1 MKDRSLPFWLV
12 AAGTVI
18 GQRPGLGGPLPVR
31 WQRRW
36 LDAAAGLLP
45 LPTGTVIRP
54 IRLGGRP
61 GLRVSVGATER
72 PRAVLHLHGGAYT
85 VGSPRSHRGLAAL
98 LAAASSSVVYLS
110 DYRLAPEHP
119 YPAALQ
125 DAVLAAE
132 ELAGQYERFAISGDS
147 AGGGLAVATAR
158 RLADADAEADAG
170 AATPAALALI
180 SPWVDPGAPATD
192 RRRDLVVREK
202 WGRASATHYL
212 AGGDLTDAGFAPGRG
227 RLDGLPP
234 TIVQIGRQEVLYQQV
249 IEFAANLQAAGV
261 PVQLTELP
269 RLWHVGHVAAGL
281 LLGLIEAFSISVL
294 PLAFKDAIAI
304 GILLLILFVRPHG
317 LFGKKE
323 AAGLKEF

>member
-1 MKDRSLPFWLV
+1 MRDRSLPFWLV

-18 GQRPGLGGPLPVR
+18 GQRPGLGGPLPLG

-36 LDAAAGLLP
+36 LDTAAGLLP
-45 LPTGTVIRP
+45 VPSGTVIRP
-54 IRLGGRP
+54 ISLGGRP

-72 PRAVLHLHGGAYT
+72 PRALLHLHGGAYT

-98 LAAASSSVVYLS
+98 LAAASSSVVYLP

-158 RLADADAEADAG
+158 RLIDAG
-170 AATPAALALI
+170 TATPAALALI
-180 SPWVDPGAPATD
+180 SPWVDPGTPAPG
-192 RRRDLVVREK
+192 RRRDLVVRER

-212 AGGDLTDAGFAPGRG
+212 GGGDITDTGFAPGRG

-234 TIVQIGRQEVLYQQV
+234 TIMQIGRQEVLYHQV
-249 IEFAANLQAAGV
+249 TEFAANLRAAGV
-261 PVQLTELP
+261 PVQLTELL
-269 RLWHVGHVAAGL
+269 RLWHVGHVAAGVL
-281 LLGLIEAFSISVL
+281 VESREAVAELGE
-294 PLAFKDAIAI
+294 
-304 GILLLILFVRPHG
+304 FVYQQ
-317 LFGKKE
+317 LS
-323 AAGLKEF
+323 

>member
-1 MKDRSLPFWLV
+1 MTERSLPFWLV

-18 GQRPGLGGPLPVR
+18 GQRPGLGGPLPLR

-36 LDAAAGLLP
+36 LDTAAGLLP
-45 LPTGTVIRP
+45 RPAGTVIRP
-54 IRLGGRP
+54 VSLGGRP

-72 PRAVLHLHGGAYT
+72 PRALLHLHGGAYT

-98 LAAASSSVVYLS
+98 LAAASSCVVYLP

-132 ELAGQYERFAISGDS
+132 ELAGKYERFAISGDS

-158 RLADADAEADAG
+158 RLADAG
-170 AATPAALALI
+170 TATPAALALI
-180 SPWVDPGAPATD
+180 SPWVDPGTPAPGK
-192 RRRDLVVREK
+192 RRDLVVRER

-212 AGGDLTDAGFAPGRG
+212 GGGDITDAGFAPGRG

-234 TIVQIGRQEVLYQQV
+234 TVVQVGRQEVLYQQV
-249 IEFAANLQAAGV
+249 TEFAANLKAAGV

-269 RLWHVGHVAAGL
+269 RLWHVGHVAAGVL
-281 LLGLIEAFSISVL
+281 VESREAVAELGGFLYQQLS
-294 PLAFKDAIAI
+294 
-304 GILLLILFVRPHG
+304 
-317 LFGKKE
+317 
-323 AAGLKEF
+323 

>member
-1 MKDRSLPFWLV
+1 MKDRSWPFWLV

-36 LDAAAGLLP
+36 LDAVAGLLP
-45 LPTGTVIRP
+45 LPAGTVLRTTS
-54 IRLGGRP
+54 LGGRP
-61 GLRVSVGATER
+61 ALRVSVGASER
-72 PRAVLHLHGGAYT
+72 PRALLHLHGGAYT

-98 LAAASSSVVYLS
+98 LAAASSSVVYLP

-132 ELAGQYERFAISGDS
+132 ELAGRYERFAISGDS

-158 RLADADAEADAG
+158 RLADAGTGSA
-170 AATPAALALI
+170 AALALI
-180 SPWVDPGAPATD
+180 SPWVDPGAPPTD

-212 AGGDLTDAGFAPGRG
+212 GSGDLTDAGFAPGRG

-234 TIVQIGRQEVLYQQV
+234 TIVQIGSKEVLYRQV
-249 IEFAANLQAAGV
+249 TEFAANLKAAGV
-261 PVQLTELP
+261 EVQLTELP

-281 LLGLIEAFSISVL
+281 LVESREAVTELG
-294 PLAFKDAIAI
+294 
-304 GILLLILFVRPHG
+304 
-317 LFGKKE
+317 
-323 AAGLKEF
+323 EFLYRRLS

>member
-18 GQRPGLGGPLPVR
+18 GQRPGLGGPLPLR

-36 LDAAAGLLP
+36 LDTVAGLLP
-45 LPTGTVIRP
+45 LPAGTVIRP
-54 IRLGGRP
+54 VSLGGRP

-72 PRAVLHLHGGAYT
+72 PRALLHLHGGAYT

-98 LAAASSSVVYLS
+98 LAAASSSVVYLP

-132 ELAGQYERFAISGDS
+132 ELAGQYQRFAISGDS

-158 RLADADAEADAG
+158 RLADAG
-170 AATPAALALI
+170 TAAPAALALI
-180 SPWVDPGAPATD
+180 SPWVDPGTPAPG
-192 RRRDLVVREK
+192 RRRDLVVRER

-212 AGGDLTDAGFAPGRG
+212 ADGDITDEGFAPGRG
-227 RLDGLPP
+227 RLAGLPP
-234 TIVQIGRQEVLYQQV
+234 TVVQIGRQEVLYQQV
-249 IEFAANLQAAGV
+249 TEFAANLRAADV

-281 LLGLIEAFSISVL
+281 LVESREAVAELG
-294 PLAFKDAIAI
+294 
-304 GILLLILFVRPHG
+304 
-317 LFGKKE
+317 
-323 AAGLKEF
+323 EFLRQRLS